1 MCFKKQNYVSTEKT
15 RLNVFNLPFSLAT
28 IHSQSYEQ
36 RNQGIHEYPLHLHM
50 FIVFKT
56 LFMVNCVC
64 YIMHCV
70 TIDTRSCTC
79 FTFFCENILFEK
91 EIAAQWRFAV
101 VVSWDIFLLQ
111 SLLLSRNLC
120 QSNSNYLH
128 IMSVFFPIFHS
139 QNKLLIPDV
148 S

>member
-91 EIAAQWRFAV
+91 EIAAQGRFV
-101 VVSWDIFLLQ
+101 VLLYHETFFFC
-111 SLLLSRNLC
+111 NLFC
-120 QSNSNYLH
+120 YHAICVN
-128 IMSVFFPIFHS
+128 
-139 QNKLLIPDV
+139 LILIIYT